1 MVVLPRGDL
10 NQNESLAARCVQRF
24 PDTLMRDGTP
34 GRAVASFHAIRSTQ
48 HLVLGFVVV
57 AWAAMV
63 VMLAV
68 SPDVRDVMSRRIP
81 GAGGPVIIG
90 FVGALSRFLAVLTIG
105 VLRKWRW
112 LFWLILV
119 AFAAGVIR
127 VPLAVLQLSGDMSP
141 EGPAWYV
148 LAQGVIGAIQ
158 VALAVAMF
166 VAYRRSGP
174 WGSF

>member
-1 MVVLPRGDL
+1 
-10 NQNESLAARCVQRF
+10 VQPF
-24 PDTLMRDGTP
+24 THTLMRDETP
-34 GRAVASFHAIRSTQ
+34 RRAVASFRAIRNTQ
-48 HLVLGFVVV
+48 HLILGFFVI
-57 AWAAMV
+57 AWAALV
-63 VMLAV
+63 LMLAV

-81 GAGGPVIIG
+81 GPGGPALIG
-90 FVGALSRFLAVLTIG
+90 FVGALSLFLAVLAIG
-105 VLRKWRW
+105 VLRRWRW

-127 VPLAVLQLSGDMSP
+127 VPLAVLQLSGHMSP